1 LDGSSSPKMH
11 DADVGVARRA
21 TSETGYAPRHPM
33 AEVETLRDG
42 RFVLLESLGEG
53 AQGQTFAGVD
63 KREGRPVAIK
73 RFDVRGAR
81 TWKEAELAERE
92 AMVLQSLSHP
102 KLPRY
107 IDHFEH
113 EGALYL
119 VMEKIEGESL
129 ASLRRRGVV
138 FGETDVVRLLSD
150 ASDVL
155 DYLHSRVPPVIH
167 RDLKPGNVLRRPDG
181 SFAFVDFGSV
191 RDKLRPEGGSTV
203 VGTFGY
209 MAPEQFQGRAFP
221 ASDTYGIGATAL
233 CMLTGQEPEAL
244 PHKGLALDVRG
255 ALQGSAR
262 GRLASVLERMLD
274 PDPDRRAARIAPLLV
289 ALTGSA
295 PEPGCNRWMTPREGE
310 LAGSGDVS
318 ASFERQAQEFERRA
332 EDFERRA
339 ASGGAGS
346 RGWRRGAARYRVAAE
361 KMRDEA
367 GRREAA
373 SARKQ
378 ARRAMRRA
386 HAVMRAERRFG
397 GGGPPRPVRILV
409 ALVFT
414 IGMLAL
420 LIATQVVV
428 PFVLQLLAIF
438 FARRPLLTAAATVR
452 EAGQTAAQQI
462 DRSRRWFAGGGRDE
476 ERDDE
481 LENRPSGSAQGAD
494 RGTEGVS
501 VRASDGGRGV
511 GARVAIP
518 IDDEGEEGKPE
529 VGEKR
534 RRS

>member
-1 LDGSSSPKMH
+1 MAV
-11 DADVGVARRA
+11 AD
-21 TSETGYAPRHPM
+21 
-33 AEVETLRDG
+33 TLRDG
-42 RFVLLESLGEG
+42 RFVLLEPLGEG

-92 AMVLQSLSHP
+92 AMVLQALSHP

-129 ASLRRRGVV
+129 ASMRKRGVV
-138 FGETDVVRLLSD
+138 FGERDIVRLLSD
-150 ASDVL
+150 AADVL
-155 DYLHSRVPPVIH
+155 EYLHGRAPPVIH

-233 CMLTGQEPEAL
+233 AMLTGQEPEAL
-244 PHKGLALDVRG
+244 PHKGLALDVRA
-255 ALQGSAR
+255 ALRGSAR
-262 GRLASVLERMLD
+262 GRLVEVLERMLD
-274 PDPDRRAARIAPLLV
+274 PDPDRRAHRIAPLLL

-295 PEPGCNRWMTPREGE
+295 PSPERGRNRPISSRVGESPGSRR
-310 LAGSGDVS
+310 DVS
-318 ASFERQAQEFERRA
+318 STFERQAQEFERRA
-332 EDFERRA
+332 EQFERRA
-339 ASGGAGS
+339 APGGPGS
-346 RGWRRGAARYRVAAE
+346 RGWRKGAARYREAAE
-361 KMRDEA
+361 KI
-367 GRREAA
+367 REEGERQQAA
-373 SARKQ
+373 SARREG
-378 ARRAMRRA
+378 RRATRRA
-386 HAVMRAERRFG
+386 HALVRAERRDSAG
-397 GGGPPRPVRILV
+397 IGPPRPVGIGV

-414 IGMLAL
+414 IGMLAV

-428 PFVLQLLAIF
+428 PTLLQFLSIFVARRSLLA
-438 FARRPLLTAAATVR
+438 AATTVR
-452 EAGQTAAQQI
+452 EAGQTAAHEI
-462 DRSRRWFAGGGRDE
+462 DRSRRWFAGDGGDE
-476 ERDDE
+476 RRGQSED
-481 LENRPSGSAQGAD
+481 RPSGPPRSAEGATLRAAGGEQG
-494 RGTEGVS
+494 
-501 VRASDGGRGV
+501 VRA
-511 GARVAIP
+511 RVEIP
-518 IDDEGEEGKPE
+518 LDDDAEGSE
-529 VGEKR
+529 VDEKR